1 MKKNERQILFS
12 YIRAHGGAALY
23 IAGAAAVFAAVF
35 VLPACRPCRC
45 CMRRCSA
52 RRAAFLR
59 AARIHPVPQALPGT
73 GARDAGAAGI
83 GGTAAPS
90 GAVEELYDEALRR
103 LCAMLAK
110 SETDRQRQ
118 LVESADYFTMWIH
131 QIKTPIAA
139 MQLILRE
146 QDDARSRELLAELFR
161 IDRYAEMA
169 LTYARLESPTT
180 DLVLARFEIEPIVR
194 RVVRQYA
201 GQFVRRHIALR
212 CEIEPVRAL
221 TDEKWLAFILGQ
233 LLSNAVKYTEN
244 GTVTVRVTKELV
256 LSVSD
261 TGIGIAPEDL
271 PRIFEKGFTGYNGRA
286 GRKSTGLGMY
296 LSRCAAESSGTGS
309 RCSPRPGGARRSPS
323 ICARRTSASNKGRG
337 FRAAC
342 PAPRGEPFFCAE
354 TACDRPCDKNVRSRA
369 RFVR

>member
-1 MKKNERQILFS
+1 MKKKEWQILLS
-12 YIRAHGGAALY
+12 YIRAHIGVALFL
-23 IAGAAAVFAAVF
+23 AGSAAVFAVVLF
-35 VLPACRPCRC
+35 LSGLPAEPVRY
-45 CMRRCSA
+45 
-52 RRAAFLR
+52 AALLC
-59 AARIHPVPQALPGT
+59 AVGGVVCALPGYLQY
-73 GARDAGAAGI
+73 RRRYKAAELALQGLPE
-83 GGTAAPS
+83 AVDRLRAPS
-90 GAVEELYDEALRR
+90 GAVEEAYDAALRR

-118 LVESADYFTMWIH
+118 RIENADYFTMWIH

-161 IDRYAEMA
+161 IDQYAEMA

-180 DLVLARFEIEPIVR
+180 DLVLRRCAVEPIVR
-194 RVVRQYA
+194 SVVRQYA

-212 CEIEPVRAL
+212 CEIEPVCAL

-244 GTVTVRVTKELV
+244 GTVMVRVTKELV

-296 LSRCAAESSGTGS
+296 LSRCAAEKLGHRISVQSAPGQGTTVS
-309 RCSPRPGGARRSPS
+309 VDLRSVDL
-323 ICARRTSASNKGRG
+323 GV
-337 FRAAC
+337 
-342 PAPRGEPFFCAE
+342 E
-354 TACDRPCDKNVRSRA
+354 
-369 RFVR
+369 

>member
-1 MKKNERQILFS
+1 MKKKEWQILLS
-12 YIRAHGGAALY
+12 YIRAHIGVALFL
-23 IAGAAAVFAAVF
+23 AGSAAVFAVVLF
-35 VLPACRPCRC
+35 LSGLPAEPVRY
-45 CMRRCSA
+45 
-52 RRAAFLR
+52 AALLC
-59 AARIHPVPQALPGT
+59 AVGGVVCALPGYLQY
-73 GARDAGAAGI
+73 RRRYRAAELALQGLPEAV
-83 GGTAAPS
+83 GRLRAPS
-90 GAVEELYDEALRR
+90 GAVEEAYDAALRR

-118 LVESADYFTMWIH
+118 RIENADYFTMWIH

-161 IDRYAEMA
+161 IDQYAEMA

-180 DLVLARFEIEPIVR
+180 DLVLRRCAVEPIVR
-194 RVVRQYA
+194 SVVRQYA
-201 GQFVRRHIALR
+201 GQFVRRHVALR
-212 CEIEPVRAL
+212 CEIEPVCAL

-296 LSRCAAESSGTGS
+296 LSRCAAEKLGHRISVQSAPGQGTTVS
-309 RCSPRPGGARRSPS
+309 VDLRSVDL
-323 ICARRTSASNKGRG
+323 GV
-337 FRAAC
+337 
-342 PAPRGEPFFCAE
+342 E
-354 TACDRPCDKNVRSRA
+354 
-369 RFVR
+369 

>member
-1 MKKNERQILFS
+1 MKKKGWQILLS
-12 YIRAHGGAALY
+12 YIRAHIGVALFL
-23 IAGAAAVFAAVF
+23 AGSAAVFAVVLF
-35 VLPACRPCRC
+35 LSGLPAEPVRY
-45 CMRRCSA
+45 
-52 RRAAFLR
+52 AALLC
-59 AARIHPVPQALPGT
+59 AVGGVVCALPGYLQY
-73 GARDAGAAGI
+73 RRRYRAAELALQGLPE
-83 GGTAAPS
+83 AVDRLRAPS
-90 GAVEELYDEALRR
+90 GAVEEAYDAALRR

-118 LVESADYFTMWIH
+118 RIESADYFTMWIH

-161 IDRYAEMA
+161 IDQYAEMA

-180 DLVLARFEIEPIVR
+180 DLVLRRCAVEPIVR
-194 RVVRQYA
+194 SVVRQYA
-201 GQFVRRHIALR
+201 GQFVRRHVALR
-212 CEIEPVRAL
+212 CEIEPVCAL

-296 LSRCAAESSGTGS
+296 LSRCAAEKLGHRISVQSAPGQGTTVS
-309 RCSPRPGGARRSPS
+309 VDLRSVDL
-323 ICARRTSASNKGRG
+323 GV
-337 FRAAC
+337 
-342 PAPRGEPFFCAE
+342 E
-354 TACDRPCDKNVRSRA
+354 
-369 RFVR
+369 

>member
-1 MKKNERQILFS
+1 MKKKEWQILLS
-12 YIRAHGGAALY
+12 YIRAHIGVALFL
-23 IAGAAAVFAAVF
+23 AGSAAVFAVVLF
-35 VLPACRPCRC
+35 LSGLPAEPVRY
-45 CMRRCSA
+45 
-52 RRAAFLR
+52 AALLC
-59 AARIHPVPQALPGT
+59 AVGGVVCALPGYLQY
-73 GARDAGAAGI
+73 RRRYRAAELALQGLPE
-83 GGTAAPS
+83 AVDRLRAPS
-90 GAVEELYDEALRR
+90 GAVEEAYDAALRR

-118 LVESADYFTMWIH
+118 RIENADYFTMWIH

-161 IDRYAEMA
+161 IDQYAEMA

-180 DLVLARFEIEPIVR
+180 DLVLRRCAVEPIVR
-194 RVVRQYA
+194 SVVRQYA
-201 GQFVRRHIALR
+201 GQFVRRHVALR
-212 CEIEPVRAL
+212 CEIEPVCAL

-233 LLSNAVKYTEN
+233 MLSNAVKYTEN

-296 LSRCAAESSGTGS
+296 LSRCAAEKLGHRISVQSAPGQGTTVS
-309 RCSPRPGGARRSPS
+309 VDLRSVDL
-323 ICARRTSASNKGRG
+323 GV
-337 FRAAC
+337 
-342 PAPRGEPFFCAE
+342 E
-354 TACDRPCDKNVRSRA
+354 
-369 RFVR
+369 

>member
-1 MKKNERQILFS
+1 MKKKEWQILLS
-12 YIRAHGGAALY
+12 YIRAHIGVALFL
-23 IAGAAAVFAAVF
+23 AGSAAVFAVVLF
-35 VLPACRPCRC
+35 LSGLPAEPVRY
-45 CMRRCSA
+45 
-52 RRAAFLR
+52 AALLC
-59 AARIHPVPQALPGT
+59 AVGGVVCALPGYLQY
-73 GARDAGAAGI
+73 RRRYKAAELALQGLPEAV
-83 GGTAAPS
+83 GRLCAPL
-90 GAVEELYDEALRR
+90 GAVEEAYDAALRR

-118 LVESADYFTMWIH
+118 RIENADYFTMWIH

-161 IDRYAEMA
+161 IDQYAEMA

-180 DLVLARFEIEPIVR
+180 DLVLRRCAVEPIVR
-194 RVVRQYA
+194 GVVRQYA
-201 GQFVRRHIALR
+201 GQFVRRHVALR
-212 CEIEPVRAL
+212 CEIEPVCAL

-296 LSRCAAESSGTGS
+296 LSRCAAEKLGHRISVQSAPGQGTTVS
-309 RCSPRPGGARRSPS
+309 VDLRSVDL
-323 ICARRTSASNKGRG
+323 GV
-337 FRAAC
+337 
-342 PAPRGEPFFCAE
+342 E
-354 TACDRPCDKNVRSRA
+354 
-369 RFVR
+369 

>member
-1 MKKNERQILFS
+1 MKKKEWQILLS
-12 YIRAHGGAALY
+12 YIRAHIGVALFL
-23 IAGAAAVFAAVF
+23 AGSAAVFAVVLF
-35 VLPACRPCRC
+35 LSGLPAEPVRY
-45 CMRRCSA
+45 
-52 RRAAFLR
+52 AALLC
-59 AARIHPVPQALPGT
+59 AVGGVVCALPGYLQY
-73 GARDAGAAGI
+73 RRRYKAAELALQGLPE
-83 GGTAAPS
+83 AVDRLRAPS
-90 GAVEELYDEALRR
+90 SAVEEAYDAALRR

-118 LVESADYFTMWIH
+118 RIENADYFTMWIH

-161 IDRYAEMA
+161 IDQYAEMA

-180 DLVLARFEIEPIVR
+180 DLVLRRSAVEPIVR
-194 RVVRQYA
+194 SVVRQYA
-201 GQFVRRHIALR
+201 GQFVRRHVALR
-212 CEIEPVRAL
+212 CEIEPVCAL

-296 LSRCAAESSGTGS
+296 LSRCAAEKLGHRISVQSAPGQGTTVS
-309 RCSPRPGGARRSPS
+309 VDLRSVDL
-323 ICARRTSASNKGRG
+323 GV
-337 FRAAC
+337 
-342 PAPRGEPFFCAE
+342 E
-354 TACDRPCDKNVRSRA
+354 
-369 RFVR
+369 

>member
-1 MKKNERQILFS
+1 MKKKGWQILLS
-12 YIRAHGGAALY
+12 YIRAHIGVALFL
-23 IAGAAAVFAAVF
+23 AGSAAVFAVVLF
-35 VLPACRPCRC
+35 LSGLPAEPVRY
-45 CMRRCSA
+45 
-52 RRAAFLR
+52 AALLC
-59 AARIHPVPQALPGT
+59 AVGGVVCALPGYLQY
-73 GARDAGAAGI
+73 RRRYKAAELALQGLPE
-83 GGTAAPS
+83 AVDRLRAPS
-90 GAVEELYDEALRR
+90 GAVEEAYDAALRR

-110 SETDRQRQ
+110 SETDRQSQRI
-118 LVESADYFTMWIH
+118 ESADYFTMWIH

-161 IDRYAEMA
+161 IDQYAEMA

-180 DLVLARFEIEPIVR
+180 DLVLRRCAVEPIVR
-194 RVVRQYA
+194 SVVRQYA
-201 GQFVRRHIALR
+201 GQFVRRHVALR
-212 CEIEPVRAL
+212 CEIEPVCAL

-296 LSRCAAESSGTGS
+296 LSRCAAEKLGHRISVQSAPGQGTTVS
-309 RCSPRPGGARRSPS
+309 VDLRSVDL
-323 ICARRTSASNKGRG
+323 GV
-337 FRAAC
+337 
-342 PAPRGEPFFCAE
+342 E
-354 TACDRPCDKNVRSRA
+354 
-369 RFVR
+369 

>member
-1 MKKNERQILFS
+1 MKKKEWQILLS
-12 YIRAHGGAALY
+12 YIRAHIGVALFL
-23 IAGAAAVFAAVF
+23 AGSAAVFAVVLF
-35 VLPACRPCRC
+35 LSGLPAEPVRY
-45 CMRRCSA
+45 
-52 RRAAFLR
+52 AALLC
-59 AARIHPVPQALPGT
+59 AVGGVVCALPGYLQY
-73 GARDAGAAGI
+73 RRRYKAAELALQGLPE
-83 GGTAAPS
+83 AVDRLRAPS
-90 GAVEELYDEALRR
+90 GAVEEAYDAALRR

-118 LVESADYFTMWIH
+118 RIENADYFTMWIH

-161 IDRYAEMA
+161 IDQYAEMA

-180 DLVLARFEIEPIVR
+180 DLVLRRCAVEPIVR
-194 RVVRQYA
+194 SVVRQYA
-201 GQFVRRHIALR
+201 GQFVRRHVALR
-212 CEIEPVRAL
+212 CEIEPVCAL

-244 GTVTVRVTKELV
+244 GTVTVRVTKEPV

-296 LSRCAAESSGTGS
+296 LSRCAAEKLGHRISVQSAPGQGTTVS
-309 RCSPRPGGARRSPS
+309 VDLRSVDL
-323 ICARRTSASNKGRG
+323 GV
-337 FRAAC
+337 
-342 PAPRGEPFFCAE
+342 E
-354 TACDRPCDKNVRSRA
+354 
-369 RFVR
+369 

>member
-1 MKKNERQILFS
+1 MKKKEWQILLS
-12 YIRAHGGAALY
+12 YIRARIGVALFL
-23 IAGAAAVFAAVF
+23 AGSAAVFAVVLF
-35 VLPACRPCRC
+35 LSGLPAEPVRY
-45 CMRRCSA
+45 
-52 RRAAFLR
+52 AALLC
-59 AARIHPVPQALPGT
+59 AVGGVICALPGYLQY
-73 GARDAGAAGI
+73 RRRYKAAELTLQGLPE
-83 GGTAAPS
+83 AVDRLRAPS
-90 GAVEELYDEALRR
+90 GAVEEAYDAALRR

-118 LVESADYFTMWIH
+118 RIENADYFTMWIH

-161 IDRYAEMA
+161 IDQYAEMA

-180 DLVLARFEIEPIVR
+180 DLVLRRCAVEPIVR
-194 RVVRQYA
+194 SVVRQYA
-201 GQFVRRHIALR
+201 GQFVRRHVALR
-212 CEIEPVRAL
+212 CEIEPVCAL

-296 LSRCAAESSGTGS
+296 LSRCAAEKLGHRISVQSAPGQGTTVS
-309 RCSPRPGGARRSPS
+309 VDLRSVDL
-323 ICARRTSASNKGRG
+323 GV
-337 FRAAC
+337 
-342 PAPRGEPFFCAE
+342 E
-354 TACDRPCDKNVRSRA
+354 
-369 RFVR
+369 

>member
-1 MKKNERQILFS
+1 MKKKEWQILLS
-12 YIRAHGGAALY
+12 YIRAHIGVALFL
-23 IAGAAAVFAAVF
+23 AGSAAVFAVVLF
-35 VLPACRPCRC
+35 LSGLPAEPVRY
-45 CMRRCSA
+45 
-52 RRAAFLR
+52 AALLC
-59 AARIHPVPQALPGT
+59 AVGGVVCALPGYLQY
-73 GARDAGAAGI
+73 RRRYKAAELALQGLPEAV
-83 GGTAAPS
+83 GRLRAPS
-90 GAVEELYDEALRR
+90 GAVGEAYDAALRR

-118 LVESADYFTMWIH
+118 RIENADYFTMWIH

-161 IDRYAEMA
+161 IDQYAEMA

-180 DLVLARFEIEPIVR
+180 DLVLRRCAVEPIVR
-194 RVVRQYA
+194 SVVRQYA
-201 GQFVRRHIALR
+201 GQFVRRHVALR
-212 CEIEPVRAL
+212 CEIEPVCAL

-296 LSRCAAESSGTGS
+296 LSRCAAEKLGHRISVQSAPGQGTTVS
-309 RCSPRPGGARRSPS
+309 VDLRSVDL
-323 ICARRTSASNKGRG
+323 GV
-337 FRAAC
+337 
-342 PAPRGEPFFCAE
+342 E
-354 TACDRPCDKNVRSRA
+354 
-369 RFVR
+369 

>member
-1 MKKNERQILFS
+1 MKKTEGQIFLSYLRAHLGTLLFLLGCAACFYGILFLCR
-12 YIRAHGGAALY
+12 IRTEPVLYASAL
-23 IAGAAAVFAAVF
+23 
-35 VLPACRPCRC
+35 
-45 CMRRCSA
+45 CM
-52 RRAAFLR
+52 
-59 AARIHPVPQALPGT
+59 
-73 GARDAGAAGI
+73 AAGI
-83 GGTAAPS
+83 LCELPGYLRFRRRYRAVELALDGLPES
-90 GAVEELYDEALRR
+90 RERLLQPVGAVEEAYHAAAER
-103 LCAMLAK
+103 LCRLLAQ

-131 QIKTPIAA
+131 QIKTPISA

-146 QDDARSRELLAELFR
+146 EDTERSRELLAELFR
-161 IDRYAEMA
+161 IDQYAEMA
-169 LTYARLESPTT
+169 PTYARLESPTT
-180 DLVLARFEIEPIVR
+180 DLVLANVELEPVVR

-233 LLSNAVKYTEN
+233 LLSNAVKYTES
-244 GTVTVRVTKELV
+244 GTVTVRVTAERV

-296 LSRCAAESSGTGS
+296 LSRCAAQKLGHRISVQSAPGQGTTVS
-309 RCSPRPGGARRSPS
+309 VDMRH
-323 ICARRTSASNKGRG
+323 
-337 FRAAC
+337 
-342 PAPRGEPFFCAE
+342 AE
-354 TACDRPCDKNVRSRA
+354 LHTEE
-369 RFVR
+369 

>member
-1 MKKNERQILFS
+1 MKKKEWQILLS
-12 YIRAHGGAALY
+12 YIRAHIGVALFL
-23 IAGAAAVFAAVF
+23 AGSAAVFAVVLF
-35 VLPACRPCRC
+35 LSGLPAEP
-45 CMRRCSA
+45 MRY
-52 RRAAFLR
+52 AALLC
-59 AARIHPVPQALPGT
+59 AVGGVVCALPGYLQY
-73 GARDAGAAGI
+73 RRRYKAAELALQGLPE
-83 GGTAAPS
+83 AVDRLRAPS
-90 GAVEELYDEALRR
+90 GAVEEAYDAALRR

-118 LVESADYFTMWIH
+118 RIENADYFTMWIH

-161 IDRYAEMA
+161 IDQYAEMA

-180 DLVLARFEIEPIVR
+180 DLVLRRCAVEPIVR
-194 RVVRQYA
+194 SVVRQYA
-201 GQFVRRHIALR
+201 GQFVRRHVALR
-212 CEIEPVRAL
+212 CEIEPVCAL

-296 LSRCAAESSGTGS
+296 LSRCAAEKLGHRISVQSAPGQGTTVS
-309 RCSPRPGGARRSPS
+309 VDLRSVDL
-323 ICARRTSASNKGRG
+323 GV
-337 FRAAC
+337 
-342 PAPRGEPFFCAE
+342 E
-354 TACDRPCDKNVRSRA
+354 
-369 RFVR
+369 

>member
-1 MKKNERQILFS
+1 MKKKEWQILLS
-12 YIRAHGGAALY
+12 YIRAHIGVALFL
-23 IAGAAAVFAAVF
+23 AGSAAVFAVVLF
-35 VLPACRPCRC
+35 LSGLPAEPVRY
-45 CMRRCSA
+45 
-52 RRAAFLR
+52 AALLC
-59 AARIHPVPQALPGT
+59 AVGGVVCALPGYLQY
-73 GARDAGAAGI
+73 RRRYKAAELALQGLPE
-83 GGTAAPS
+83 AVDRLRAPS
-90 GAVEELYDEALRR
+90 GAVEEAYDAALRR

-118 LVESADYFTMWIH
+118 RIENADYFTMWIH

-161 IDRYAEMA
+161 IDQYAEMA

-180 DLVLARFEIEPIVR
+180 DLVLRRCAVEPIVR
-194 RVVRQYA
+194 SVVRQYA
-201 GQFVRRHIALR
+201 GQFVRRHVALR
-212 CEIEPVRAL
+212 CEIEPVCAL

-296 LSRCAAESSGTGS
+296 LSRCAAEKLGHRISVQSAPGQGTTVS
-309 RCSPRPGGARRSPS
+309 VDLRSVDL
-323 ICARRTSASNKGRG
+323 GV
-337 FRAAC
+337 
-342 PAPRGEPFFCAE
+342 E
-354 TACDRPCDKNVRSRA
+354 
-369 RFVR
+369 

>member
-1 MKKNERQILFS
+1 MKKKEWQILLS
-12 YIRAHGGAALY
+12 YIRAHIGVALFL
-23 IAGAAAVFAAVF
+23 AGSAAVFAVVLF
-35 VLPACRPCRC
+35 LSGLPAEPVRY
-45 CMRRCSA
+45 
-52 RRAAFLR
+52 AALLC
-59 AARIHPVPQALPGT
+59 AVGGVVCALPGYLQY
-73 GARDAGAAGI
+73 RRRYKAAELALQGLPE
-83 GGTAAPS
+83 AVDRLRAPS
-90 GAVEELYDEALRR
+90 GAVEEAYDAALRR

-118 LVESADYFTMWIH
+118 RIENADYFTMWIH
-131 QIKTPIAA
+131 QIMTPIAA

-161 IDRYAEMA
+161 IDQYAEMA

-180 DLVLARFEIEPIVR
+180 DLVLRRCAVEPIVR
-194 RVVRQYA
+194 SVVRQYA
-201 GQFVRRHIALR
+201 GQFVRRHVALR
-212 CEIEPVRAL
+212 CEIEPVCAL

-296 LSRCAAESSGTGS
+296 LSRCAAEKLGHRISVQSAPGQGTTVS
-309 RCSPRPGGARRSPS
+309 VDLRSVDL
-323 ICARRTSASNKGRG
+323 GV
-337 FRAAC
+337 
-342 PAPRGEPFFCAE
+342 E
-354 TACDRPCDKNVRSRA
+354 
-369 RFVR
+369 

>member
-1 MKKNERQILFS
+1 MKKKERQILLS
-12 YIRAHGGAALY
+12 YIRAHIGVALFL
-23 IAGAAAVFAAVF
+23 AGSAAVFAVVLF
-35 VLPACRPCRC
+35 LSGLPAEPVRY
-45 CMRRCSA
+45 
-52 RRAAFLR
+52 AALLC
-59 AARIHPVPQALPGT
+59 AVAGVICALPGYLQY
-73 GARDAGAAGI
+73 RRRYKAAELALQGLPE
-83 GGTAAPS
+83 AVDRLRAPS
-90 GAVEELYDEALRR
+90 GAVEEAYDAALRR

-118 LVESADYFTMWIH
+118 RIENADYFTMWIH

-161 IDRYAEMA
+161 IDQYAEMA

-180 DLVLARFEIEPIVR
+180 DLVLRRCAVEPIVR
-194 RVVRQYA
+194 SVVRQYA

-212 CEIEPVRAL
+212 CEIEPVCAL

-244 GTVTVRVTKELV
+244 GTVMVRVTKELV

-296 LSRCAAESSGTGS
+296 LSRCAAEKLGHRISVQSAPGQGTTVS
-309 RCSPRPGGARRSPS
+309 VDLRSVDL
-323 ICARRTSASNKGRG
+323 GV
-337 FRAAC
+337 
-342 PAPRGEPFFCAE
+342 E
-354 TACDRPCDKNVRSRA
+354 
-369 RFVR
+369 

>member
-1 MKKNERQILFS
+1 MKKKEWQILLS
-12 YIRAHGGAALY
+12 YIRAHIGVALFL
-23 IAGAAAVFAAVF
+23 AGSAAVFAVVLF
-35 VLPACRPCRC
+35 LSGLPAEPVRY
-45 CMRRCSA
+45 
-52 RRAAFLR
+52 AALLC
-59 AARIHPVPQALPGT
+59 AVAGVICALPGYLQY
-73 GARDAGAAGI
+73 RRRYKAAELALQGLPE
-83 GGTAAPS
+83 AVDRLRAPS
-90 GAVEELYDEALRR
+90 GAVEEAYDAALRR

-118 LVESADYFTMWIH
+118 RIENADYFTMWIH

-146 QDDARSRELLAELFR
+146 QNDARSRELLAELFR
-161 IDRYAEMA
+161 IDQYAEMA

-180 DLVLARFEIEPIVR
+180 DLVLRRCAVEPIVR
-194 RVVRQYA
+194 SVVRQYA
-201 GQFVRRHIALR
+201 GQFVRRHVALR
-212 CEIEPVRAL
+212 CEIEPVCAL

-296 LSRCAAESSGTGS
+296 LSRCAAEKLGHRISVQSAPGQGTTVS
-309 RCSPRPGGARRSPS
+309 VDLRSVDL
-323 ICARRTSASNKGRG
+323 GV
-337 FRAAC
+337 
-342 PAPRGEPFFCAE
+342 E
-354 TACDRPCDKNVRSRA
+354 
-369 RFVR
+369 

>member
-1 MKKNERQILFS
+1 MKKKEWQILLS
-12 YIRAHGGAALY
+12 YIRAHIGVALFL
-23 IAGAAAVFAAVF
+23 AGSAAVFAVVLF
-35 VLPACRPCRC
+35 LSGLPAEPVRY
-45 CMRRCSA
+45 
-52 RRAAFLR
+52 AALLC
-59 AARIHPVPQALPGT
+59 AVGGVVCALPGYLQY
-73 GARDAGAAGI
+73 RRRYKAAELALQGLPE
-83 GGTAAPS
+83 AVDRLRAPS
-90 GAVEELYDEALRR
+90 GAVEEAYDAALRR

-118 LVESADYFTMWIH
+118 RIENADYFTMWIH

-161 IDRYAEMA
+161 IDQYAEMA

-180 DLVLARFEIEPIVR
+180 DLVLRRCAIEPIVR
-194 RVVRQYA
+194 SVVRQYA
-201 GQFVRRHIALR
+201 GQFVRRHVALR
-212 CEIEPVRAL
+212 CEIEPVCAL

-296 LSRCAAESSGTGS
+296 LSRCAAEKLGHRISVQSAPGQGTTVS
-309 RCSPRPGGARRSPS
+309 VDLRSVDL
-323 ICARRTSASNKGRG
+323 GV
-337 FRAAC
+337 
-342 PAPRGEPFFCAE
+342 E
-354 TACDRPCDKNVRSRA
+354 
-369 RFVR
+369 

>member
-1 MKKNERQILFS
+1 MKKKEWQILLS
-12 YIRAHGGAALY
+12 YIRAHIGVALFL
-23 IAGAAAVFAAVF
+23 AGSAAVFAV
-35 VLPACRPCRC
+35 VLVLSGLPAEPVRY
-45 CMRRCSA
+45 
-52 RRAAFLR
+52 AALLC
-59 AARIHPVPQALPGT
+59 AVGGVVCALPGYLQY
-73 GARDAGAAGI
+73 RRRYKAAELALQGLPE
-83 GGTAAPS
+83 AVDRLRAPS
-90 GAVEELYDEALRR
+90 GAVEEAYDAALRR

-118 LVESADYFTMWIH
+118 RIENADYFTMWIH

-161 IDRYAEMA
+161 IDQYAEMA

-180 DLVLARFEIEPIVR
+180 DLVLRRCAVEPIVR
-194 RVVRQYA
+194 SVVRQYA
-201 GQFVRRHIALR
+201 GQFVRRHVALR
-212 CEIEPVRAL
+212 CEIEPVCAL

-296 LSRCAAESSGTGS
+296 LSRCAAEKLGHRISVQSAPGQGTTVS
-309 RCSPRPGGARRSPS
+309 VDLRSVDL
-323 ICARRTSASNKGRG
+323 GV
-337 FRAAC
+337 
-342 PAPRGEPFFCAE
+342 E
-354 TACDRPCDKNVRSRA
+354 
-369 RFVR
+369 

>member
-1 MKKNERQILFS
+1 MKKKGWQILLS
-12 YIRAHGGAALY
+12 YIRAHIGVALFL
-23 IAGAAAVFAAVF
+23 AGSAAVFAVVLF
-35 VLPACRPCRC
+35 LSGLPAEPVRY
-45 CMRRCSA
+45 
-52 RRAAFLR
+52 AALLC
-59 AARIHPVPQALPGT
+59 AVGGVVCALPGYLQY
-73 GARDAGAAGI
+73 RRRYKAAELALQGLPE
-83 GGTAAPS
+83 AVDRLRAPS
-90 GAVEELYDEALRR
+90 GAVEEAYDAALRR
-103 LCAMLAK
+103 LCAMLAR

-118 LVESADYFTMWIH
+118 RIENADYFTMWIH

-161 IDRYAEMA
+161 IDQYAEMA

-180 DLVLARFEIEPIVR
+180 DLVLRRCAVEPIVR
-194 RVVRQYA
+194 SVVRQYA
-201 GQFVRRHIALR
+201 GQFVRRHVALR
-212 CEIEPVRAL
+212 CEIEPVCAL

-296 LSRCAAESSGTGS
+296 LSRCAAEKLGHRISVQSAPGQGTTVS
-309 RCSPRPGGARRSPS
+309 VDLRSVDL
-323 ICARRTSASNKGRG
+323 GV
-337 FRAAC
+337 
-342 PAPRGEPFFCAE
+342 E
-354 TACDRPCDKNVRSRA
+354 
-369 RFVR
+369 

>member
-1 MKKNERQILFS
+1 MKKKEWQILLS
-12 YIRAHGGAALY
+12 YIRAHIGVALFL
-23 IAGAAAVFAAVF
+23 AGSAAVFAVVLF
-35 VLPACRPCRC
+35 LSGLPAEPVRY
-45 CMRRCSA
+45 
-52 RRAAFLR
+52 AALLC
-59 AARIHPVPQALPGT
+59 AVGGVVCALPGYLQY
-73 GARDAGAAGI
+73 RRRYRAAELALQGLPE
-83 GGTAAPS
+83 AVDRLCAPL
-90 GAVEELYDEALRR
+90 GAVEEAYDAALRR

-118 LVESADYFTMWIH
+118 RIENADYFTMWIH

-161 IDRYAEMA
+161 IDQYAEMA

-180 DLVLARFEIEPIVR
+180 DLVLRRCAVEPIVR
-194 RVVRQYA
+194 SVVRQYA
-201 GQFVRRHIALR
+201 GQFVRRHVALR
-212 CEIEPVRAL
+212 CEIEPVCAL

-261 TGIGIAPEDL
+261 TGIGIEPEDL

-296 LSRCAAESSGTGS
+296 LSRCAAEKLGHRISVQSAPGQGTTVS
-309 RCSPRPGGARRSPS
+309 VDLRSVDL
-323 ICARRTSASNKGRG
+323 GV
-337 FRAAC
+337 
-342 PAPRGEPFFCAE
+342 E
-354 TACDRPCDKNVRSRA
+354 
-369 RFVR
+369 

>member
-35 VLPACRPCRC
+35 VLSGLPAMPVLYAAVLCAAGGVFCALPGYIRYR
-45 CMRRCSA
+45 RRC
-52 RRAAFLR
+52 RALAL
-59 AARIHPVPQALPGT
+59 AMQALPES
-73 GARDAGAAGI
+73 AKRLR
-83 GGTAAPS
+83 APS

-296 LSRCAAESSGTGS
+296 LSCCAAEKLGH
-309 RCSPRPGGARRSPS
+309 RIAVQ
-323 ICARRTSASNKGRG
+323 SAPGRG
-337 FRAAC
+337 
-342 PAPRGEPFFCAE
+342 
-354 TACDRPCDKNVRSRA
+354 TTVSVDLRSA
-369 RFVR
+369 DLGVE

>member
-1 MKKNERQILFS
+1 MKKKEWQILLS
-12 YIRAHGGAALY
+12 YIRAHIGVALFL
-23 IAGAAAVFAAVF
+23 AGSAAVFAVVLF
-35 VLPACRPCRC
+35 LSGLPAEPVRY
-45 CMRRCSA
+45 
-52 RRAAFLR
+52 AALLC
-59 AARIHPVPQALPGT
+59 AVGGVVCALPGYLQY
-73 GARDAGAAGI
+73 RRRYKAAELALQGLPE
-83 GGTAAPS
+83 AVDRLCAPL
-90 GAVEELYDEALRR
+90 GAVEEAYDAALRR

-118 LVESADYFTMWIH
+118 RIENADYFTMWIH

-161 IDRYAEMA
+161 IDQYAEMA

-180 DLVLARFEIEPIVR
+180 DLVLRRCAVEPIVR
-194 RVVRQYA
+194 SVVRQYA
-201 GQFVRRHIALR
+201 GQFVRRHVALR
-212 CEIEPVRAL
+212 CEIEPVCAL

-296 LSRCAAESSGTGS
+296 LSRCAAEKLGHRISVQSAPEQGTTVS
-309 RCSPRPGGARRSPS
+309 VDLRSVDL
-323 ICARRTSASNKGRG
+323 GV
-337 FRAAC
+337 
-342 PAPRGEPFFCAE
+342 E
-354 TACDRPCDKNVRSRA
+354 
-369 RFVR
+369 

>member
-1 MKKNERQILFS
+1 MKKKEWQILLS
-12 YIRAHGGAALY
+12 YIRAHIGVALFL
-23 IAGAAAVFAAVF
+23 AGSAAVFAVVLF
-35 VLPACRPCRC
+35 LSGLPAEPVRY
-45 CMRRCSA
+45 
-52 RRAAFLR
+52 AALLC
-59 AARIHPVPQALPGT
+59 AVGGVVCALPGYLQY
-73 GARDAGAAGI
+73 RRRYKAAELALQGLPE
-83 GGTAAPS
+83 AVDRLRAPS
-90 GAVEELYDEALRR
+90 GAVEEAYDAALRR

-118 LVESADYFTMWIH
+118 RIENADYFTMWIH

-161 IDRYAEMA
+161 IDQYAEMA

-180 DLVLARFEIEPIVR
+180 DLVLRRCAVEPIVR
-194 RVVRQYA
+194 SVVRQYA

-212 CEIEPVRAL
+212 CEIEPVCAL

-296 LSRCAAESSGTGS
+296 LSRCAAEKLGHRISVQSAPGQGTTVS
-309 RCSPRPGGARRSPS
+309 VDLRSVDL
-323 ICARRTSASNKGRG
+323 GV
-337 FRAAC
+337 
-342 PAPRGEPFFCAE
+342 E
-354 TACDRPCDKNVRSRA
+354 
-369 RFVR
+369 

>member
-1 MKKNERQILFS
+1 MKKKEWQILLS
-12 YIRAHGGAALY
+12 YIRAHIGVALFL
-23 IAGAAAVFAAVF
+23 AGSAAVFAVVLF
-35 VLPACRPCRC
+35 LSGLPAEPVRY
-45 CMRRCSA
+45 
-52 RRAAFLR
+52 AALLC
-59 AARIHPVPQALPGT
+59 AVGGVVCALPGYLQY
-73 GARDAGAAGI
+73 RRRYRAAELALQGLPE
-83 GGTAAPS
+83 AVDRLCAPS
-90 GAVEELYDEALRR
+90 GAVEEAYDAALRR

-118 LVESADYFTMWIH
+118 RIENADYFTMWIH

-161 IDRYAEMA
+161 IDQYAEMA

-180 DLVLARFEIEPIVR
+180 DLVLRRCAVEPIVR
-194 RVVRQYA
+194 SVVRQYA
-201 GQFVRRHIALR
+201 GQFVRRHVALR
-212 CEIEPVRAL
+212 CEIEPVCAL

-296 LSRCAAESSGTGS
+296 LSRCAAEKLGHRISVQSAPGQGTTVS
-309 RCSPRPGGARRSPS
+309 VDLRSVDL
-323 ICARRTSASNKGRG
+323 GV
-337 FRAAC
+337 
-342 PAPRGEPFFCAE
+342 E
-354 TACDRPCDKNVRSRA
+354 
-369 RFVR
+369 

>member
-1 MKKNERQILFS
+1 MKKKEWQILLS
-12 YIRAHGGAALY
+12 YIRAHIGVALFL
-23 IAGAAAVFAAVF
+23 AGSAAVFAVVLF
-35 VLPACRPCRC
+35 LSGLPAEPVRY
-45 CMRRCSA
+45 
-52 RRAAFLR
+52 AALLC
-59 AARIHPVPQALPGT
+59 AVGGVVCALPGYLQY
-73 GARDAGAAGI
+73 RRRYRAAELALQGLPE
-83 GGTAAPS
+83 AVDRLCAPL
-90 GAVEELYDEALRR
+90 GAVEEAYDAALRR

-118 LVESADYFTMWIH
+118 RIENADYFTMWIH

-161 IDRYAEMA
+161 IDQYAEMA

-180 DLVLARFEIEPIVR
+180 DLVLRRCAVEPIVR
-194 RVVRQYA
+194 SVVRQYA
-201 GQFVRRHIALR
+201 GQFVRRHVALR
-212 CEIEPVRAL
+212 CEIEPVCAL

-296 LSRCAAESSGTGS
+296 LSRCAAEKLGHRISVQSAPGQGTTVS
-309 RCSPRPGGARRSPS
+309 VDLRSVDL
-323 ICARRTSASNKGRG
+323 GV
-337 FRAAC
+337 
-342 PAPRGEPFFCAE
+342 E
-354 TACDRPCDKNVRSRA
+354 
-369 RFVR
+369 

>member
-1 MKKNERQILFS
+1 MKKKEWQILLS
-12 YIRAHGGAALY
+12 YIRAHIGVALFL
-23 IAGAAAVFAAVF
+23 AGSAAVFAVVLF
-35 VLPACRPCRC
+35 LSGLPAEPVRY
-45 CMRRCSA
+45 
-52 RRAAFLR
+52 AALLC
-59 AARIHPVPQALPGT
+59 AVGGVVCALPGYLQY
-73 GARDAGAAGI
+73 RRRYRAAELALQGLPE
-83 GGTAAPS
+83 AVDRLRAPS
-90 GAVEELYDEALRR
+90 GAVEEAYDAALRR

-118 LVESADYFTMWIH
+118 RIENADYFTMWIH

-146 QDDARSRELLAELFR
+146 QDDVRSRELLAELFR
-161 IDRYAEMA
+161 IDQYAEMA

-180 DLVLARFEIEPIVR
+180 DLVLRRCAVEPIVR
-194 RVVRQYA
+194 SVVRQYA
-201 GQFVRRHIALR
+201 GQFVRRHVALR
-212 CEIEPVRAL
+212 CEIEPVCAL

-296 LSRCAAESSGTGS
+296 LSRCAAEKLGHRISVQSAPGQGTTVS
-309 RCSPRPGGARRSPS
+309 VDLRSVDL
-323 ICARRTSASNKGRG
+323 GV
-337 FRAAC
+337 
-342 PAPRGEPFFCAE
+342 E
-354 TACDRPCDKNVRSRA
+354 
-369 RFVR
+369 

>member
-1 MKKNERQILFS
+1 MKKKEWQILLS
-12 YIRAHGGAALY
+12 YIRAHIGVALFL
-23 IAGAAAVFAAVF
+23 AGSAAVFAVVLF
-35 VLPACRPCRC
+35 LSGLPAEPVRY
-45 CMRRCSA
+45 
-52 RRAAFLR
+52 AALLC
-59 AARIHPVPQALPGT
+59 AVAGVICALPGYLQY
-73 GARDAGAAGI
+73 RRRYKAAELALQGLPE
-83 GGTAAPS
+83 AVDRLRAPS
-90 GAVEELYDEALRR
+90 GAVEEAYDAALRR

-118 LVESADYFTMWIH
+118 RIENADYFTMWIH

-161 IDRYAEMA
+161 IDQYAEMA

-180 DLVLARFEIEPIVR
+180 DLVLRRCAVEPIVR
-194 RVVRQYA
+194 SVVRQYA
-201 GQFVRRHIALR
+201 GQFVRRHVALR
-212 CEIEPVRAL
+212 CEIEPVCAL

-296 LSRCAAESSGTGS
+296 LSRCAAEKLGHRISVQSAPGQGTTVS
-309 RCSPRPGGARRSPS
+309 VDLRSVDL
-323 ICARRTSASNKGRG
+323 GV
-337 FRAAC
+337 
-342 PAPRGEPFFCAE
+342 E
-354 TACDRPCDKNVRSRA
+354 
-369 RFVR
+369 

>member
-1 MKKNERQILFS
+1 MKKKEWQILLS
-12 YIRAHGGAALY
+12 YIRAHIGVALFL
-23 IAGAAAVFAAVF
+23 AGSAAVFAVVLF
-35 VLPACRPCRC
+35 LSGLPAEPVRY
-45 CMRRCSA
+45 
-52 RRAAFLR
+52 AALLC
-59 AARIHPVPQALPGT
+59 AVGVVVCALPGYLQY
-73 GARDAGAAGI
+73 RRRYKAAELALQGLPE
-83 GGTAAPS
+83 AVDRLRAPL
-90 GAVEELYDEALRR
+90 GAVEEAYDAALRR

-118 LVESADYFTMWIH
+118 RIESADYFTMWIH

-146 QDDARSRELLAELFR
+146 QDDVRSRELLAELFR
-161 IDRYAEMA
+161 IDQYAEMA

-180 DLVLARFEIEPIVR
+180 DLVLRRCAVEPIVR
-194 RVVRQYA
+194 SVVRQYA
-201 GQFVRRHIALR
+201 GQFVRRHVALR
-212 CEIEPVRAL
+212 CEIEPVCAL

-296 LSRCAAESSGTGS
+296 LSRCAAEKLGHRISVQSAPGQGTTVS
-309 RCSPRPGGARRSPS
+309 VDLRSVDL
-323 ICARRTSASNKGRG
+323 GV
-337 FRAAC
+337 
-342 PAPRGEPFFCAE
+342 E
-354 TACDRPCDKNVRSRA
+354 
-369 RFVR
+369 

>member
-1 MKKNERQILFS
+1 MKKKEWQILLS
-12 YIRAHGGAALY
+12 YIRAHIGVALFL
-23 IAGAAAVFAAVF
+23 AGSAAVFAVVLF
-35 VLPACRPCRC
+35 LSGLPAEPVRY
-45 CMRRCSA
+45 
-52 RRAAFLR
+52 AALLC
-59 AARIHPVPQALPGT
+59 AVGGVVCALPGYLQY
-73 GARDAGAAGI
+73 RRRYKAAELALQGLPE
-83 GGTAAPS
+83 AVDRLCAPL
-90 GAVEELYDEALRR
+90 GAVEEAYDAALRR

-118 LVESADYFTMWIH
+118 RIENADYFTMWIH

-161 IDRYAEMA
+161 IDQYAEMA

-180 DLVLARFEIEPIVR
+180 DLVLRRCAVEPIVR
-194 RVVRQYA
+194 SVVRQYA
-201 GQFVRRHIALR
+201 GQFVRRHVALR
-212 CEIEPVRAL
+212 CEIEPVCAL

-296 LSRCAAESSGTGS
+296 LSRCAAEKLGHRISVQSAPGQGTTVS
-309 RCSPRPGGARRSPS
+309 IDLRSVDL
-323 ICARRTSASNKGRG
+323 GV
-337 FRAAC
+337 
-342 PAPRGEPFFCAE
+342 E
-354 TACDRPCDKNVRSRA
+354 
-369 RFVR
+369 

>member
-1 MKKNERQILFS
+1 MKKKEWQILLS
-12 YIRAHGGAALY
+12 YIRAHIGVALFL
-23 IAGAAAVFAAVF
+23 AGSAAVFAVVLF
-35 VLPACRPCRC
+35 LSGLPAEPVRY
-45 CMRRCSA
+45 
-52 RRAAFLR
+52 AALLC
-59 AARIHPVPQALPGT
+59 AVGGVVCALPGYLQY
-73 GARDAGAAGI
+73 RRRYKAAELALQGLPE
-83 GGTAAPS
+83 AVDRLRAPS
-90 GAVEELYDEALRR
+90 GAVEEAYDAALRR

-118 LVESADYFTMWIH
+118 RIESADYFTMWIH

-146 QDDARSRELLAELFR
+146 QDDVRSRELLAELFR
-161 IDRYAEMA
+161 IDQYAEMA

-180 DLVLARFEIEPIVR
+180 DLVLRRCAVEPIVR
-194 RVVRQYA
+194 SVVRQYA
-201 GQFVRRHIALR
+201 GQFVRRHVALR
-212 CEIEPVRAL
+212 CEIEPVCAL

-296 LSRCAAESSGTGS
+296 LSRCAAEKLGHRISVQSAPGQGTTVS
-309 RCSPRPGGARRSPS
+309 VDLRSVDL
-323 ICARRTSASNKGRG
+323 GV
-337 FRAAC
+337 
-342 PAPRGEPFFCAE
+342 E
-354 TACDRPCDKNVRSRA
+354 
-369 RFVR
+369 

>member
-1 MKKNERQILFS
+1 MKKKEWQILLS
-12 YIRAHGGAALY
+12 YIRAHIGVALFL
-23 IAGAAAVFAAVF
+23 AGSAAVFAVVLF
-35 VLPACRPCRC
+35 LSGLPAEPVRY
-45 CMRRCSA
+45 
-52 RRAAFLR
+52 AALLC
-59 AARIHPVPQALPGT
+59 AVGGVVCALPGYLQY
-73 GARDAGAAGI
+73 RRRYKAAELALQGLPE
-83 GGTAAPS
+83 AVDRLRAPS
-90 GAVEELYDEALRR
+90 GAVEEAYDAALRR

-118 LVESADYFTMWIH
+118 RIENADYFTMWIH

-161 IDRYAEMA
+161 IDQYAEMA

-180 DLVLARFEIEPIVR
+180 DLVLRRCAVEPIVR
-194 RVVRQYA
+194 NVVRQYA

-212 CEIEPVRAL
+212 CEIEPVCAL

-296 LSRCAAESSGTGS
+296 LSRCAAEKLGHRISVQSAPGQGTTVS
-309 RCSPRPGGARRSPS
+309 VDLRSVDL
-323 ICARRTSASNKGRG
+323 GV
-337 FRAAC
+337 
-342 PAPRGEPFFCAE
+342 E
-354 TACDRPCDKNVRSRA
+354 
-369 RFVR
+369 

>member
-1 MKKNERQILFS
+1 MKKKEWQILLS
-12 YIRAHGGAALY
+12 YIRAHIGVALFL
-23 IAGAAAVFAAVF
+23 AGSAAVFAVVLF
-35 VLPACRPCRC
+35 LSGLPAEPVRY
-45 CMRRCSA
+45 
-52 RRAAFLR
+52 AALLC
-59 AARIHPVPQALPGT
+59 AVGGVVCALPGYLQY
-73 GARDAGAAGI
+73 RRRYRAAELALQGLPE
-83 GGTAAPS
+83 AVDRLRAPS
-90 GAVEELYDEALRR
+90 GAVEEAYDAALRR

-118 LVESADYFTMWIH
+118 RIENADYFTMWIH

-161 IDRYAEMA
+161 IDQYAEMA

-180 DLVLARFEIEPIVR
+180 DLVLRRCAVEPIVR
-194 RVVRQYA
+194 SVVRQYA
-201 GQFVRRHIALR
+201 GQFVRRHVALR
-212 CEIEPVRAL
+212 CEIEPVCAL

-296 LSRCAAESSGTGS
+296 LSRCAAEKLGHRISVQSAPGQGTTVS
-309 RCSPRPGGARRSPS
+309 VDLRSVDL
-323 ICARRTSASNKGRG
+323 GV
-337 FRAAC
+337 
-342 PAPRGEPFFCAE
+342 E
-354 TACDRPCDKNVRSRA
+354 
-369 RFVR
+369 

>member
-1 MKKNERQILFS
+1 MKKKEWQILLS
-12 YIRAHGGAALY
+12 YIRAHIGVALFL
-23 IAGAAAVFAAVF
+23 AGSAAVFAVVLF
-35 VLPACRPCRC
+35 LSGLPAEPVRY
-45 CMRRCSA
+45 
-52 RRAAFLR
+52 AALLC
-59 AARIHPVPQALPGT
+59 AVGGVVCALPGYLQY
-73 GARDAGAAGI
+73 RRRYKAAELALQGLPE
-83 GGTAAPS
+83 AVDRLRAPS
-90 GAVEELYDEALRR
+90 SAVEEAYDAALRR

-118 LVESADYFTMWIH
+118 RIENADYFTMWIH

-161 IDRYAEMA
+161 IDQYAEMA

-180 DLVLARFEIEPIVR
+180 DLVLRRCAVEPIVR
-194 RVVRQYA
+194 SVVRQYA
-201 GQFVRRHIALR
+201 GQFVRRHVALR
-212 CEIEPVRAL
+212 CEIEPVCAL

-296 LSRCAAESSGTGS
+296 LSRCAAEKLGHRISVQSAPGQGTTVS
-309 RCSPRPGGARRSPS
+309 VDLRSVDL
-323 ICARRTSASNKGRG
+323 GV
-337 FRAAC
+337 
-342 PAPRGEPFFCAE
+342 E
-354 TACDRPCDKNVRSRA
+354 
-369 RFVR
+369 

>member
-1 MKKNERQILFS
+1 MKKKEWQILLS
-12 YIRAHGGAALY
+12 YIRAHIGVALFL
-23 IAGAAAVFAAVF
+23 AGSAAVFAVVLF
-35 VLPACRPCRC
+35 LSGLPAEPVRY
-45 CMRRCSA
+45 
-52 RRAAFLR
+52 AALLC
-59 AARIHPVPQALPGT
+59 AVGGVVCALPGYLQY
-73 GARDAGAAGI
+73 RRRYKAAELVLQGLPE
-83 GGTAAPS
+83 AVDRLRAPS
-90 GAVEELYDEALRR
+90 GAVEEAYDAALRR

-118 LVESADYFTMWIH
+118 RIENADYFTMWIH

-161 IDRYAEMA
+161 IDQYAEMA

-180 DLVLARFEIEPIVR
+180 DLVLRRCAVEPIVR
-194 RVVRQYA
+194 SVVRQYA
-201 GQFVRRHIALR
+201 GQFVRRHVALR
-212 CEIEPVRAL
+212 CEIEPVCAL

-296 LSRCAAESSGTGS
+296 LSRCAAEKLGHRISVQSAPGQGTTVS
-309 RCSPRPGGARRSPS
+309 VDLRSVDL
-323 ICARRTSASNKGRG
+323 GV
-337 FRAAC
+337 
-342 PAPRGEPFFCAE
+342 E
-354 TACDRPCDKNVRSRA
+354 
-369 RFVR
+369 

>member
-1 MKKNERQILFS
+1 MKKKEWQILLS
-12 YIRAHGGAALY
+12 YIRAHIGVALFL
-23 IAGAAAVFAAVF
+23 AGSAAVFAVVLF
-35 VLPACRPCRC
+35 LSGLPAEPVRY
-45 CMRRCSA
+45 
-52 RRAAFLR
+52 AALLC
-59 AARIHPVPQALPGT
+59 AVGGVVCALPGYLQY
-73 GARDAGAAGI
+73 RRWYRAAELALQGLPE
-83 GGTAAPS
+83 AVDRLRAPS
-90 GAVEELYDEALRR
+90 GAVEEAYDAALRR

-118 LVESADYFTMWIH
+118 RIENADYFTMWIH

-161 IDRYAEMA
+161 IDQYAEMA

-180 DLVLARFEIEPIVR
+180 DLVLRRCAVEPIVR
-194 RVVRQYA
+194 SVVRQYA
-201 GQFVRRHIALR
+201 GQFVRRHVALR
-212 CEIEPVRAL
+212 CEIEPVCAL

-296 LSRCAAESSGTGS
+296 LSRCAAEKLGHRISVQSAPGQGTTVS
-309 RCSPRPGGARRSPS
+309 VDLRSVDL
-323 ICARRTSASNKGRG
+323 GV
-337 FRAAC
+337 
-342 PAPRGEPFFCAE
+342 E
-354 TACDRPCDKNVRSRA
+354 
-369 RFVR
+369 

>member
-1 MKKNERQILFS
+1 MKKKEWQILLS
-12 YIRAHGGAALY
+12 YIRAHIGVALFL
-23 IAGAAAVFAAVF
+23 AGSAAVFAVVLF
-35 VLPACRPCRC
+35 LSGLPAEPVRY
-45 CMRRCSA
+45 
-52 RRAAFLR
+52 AALLC
-59 AARIHPVPQALPGT
+59 AVGGVVCALPGYLQY
-73 GARDAGAAGI
+73 RRRYKAAELALQGLPE
-83 GGTAAPS
+83 AVDRLCAPL
-90 GAVEELYDEALRR
+90 GAVEEAYDAALRR

-118 LVESADYFTMWIH
+118 RIENADYFTMWIH

-161 IDRYAEMA
+161 IDQYAEMA

-180 DLVLARFEIEPIVR
+180 DLVLRRCAVEPIVR
-194 RVVRQYA
+194 SMVRQYA
-201 GQFVRRHIALR
+201 GQFVRRHVALR
-212 CEIEPVRAL
+212 CEIEPVCAL

-296 LSRCAAESSGTGS
+296 LSRCAAEKLGHRISVQSAPGQGTTVS
-309 RCSPRPGGARRSPS
+309 VDLRSVDL
-323 ICARRTSASNKGRG
+323 GV
-337 FRAAC
+337 
-342 PAPRGEPFFCAE
+342 E
-354 TACDRPCDKNVRSRA
+354 
-369 RFVR
+369 